1 MAHRLHYPCNNVTQ
15 EVAPMKLISLIAF
28 TVVLGLVWTGAVIPA
43 EVKDKAADVSDKA
56 RDTAE
61 TTKDKVKN
69 TADQAKDKAESA
81 GEKVKEKATEAKDKV
96 KEKAT
101 ELTDKAKDAMHRDK
115 TGRTSPSD
123 VQAAQE
129 ALKAKGIDPGPID
142 GVMGPK
148 THAAV
153 SDFQRQEGLK
163 VTGNLDR
170 ATRTRLLSGTS
181 SSPSATPSTQVSK
194 EGAASPSTDVKD
206 EGGKRQRE

>member
-1 MAHRLHYPCNNVTQ
+1 
-15 EVAPMKLISLIAF
+15 MKLISLIAF
-28 TVVLGLVWTGAVIPA
+28 TVVLGLVWTGAAIPA

-61 TTKDKVKN
+61 TIKDKVKD
-69 TADQAKDKAESA
+69 TVDQAKDKAESA

-101 ELTDKAKDAMHRDK
+101 ELKDKAKDAMHRDE
-115 TGRTSPSD
+115 TGPSASD

-129 ALKAKGIDPGPID
+129 ALKAKGIDPGPVD

-148 THAAV
+148 TQAAV

-163 VTGNLDR
+163 VTGQLDR
-170 ATRTRLLSGTS
+170 ATRTRLLSGSS
-181 SSPSATPSTQVSK
+181 SSPSATPSTEVSK
-194 EGAASPSTDVKD
+194 EGAASPSTDVKN